1 MKPRK
6 LKTLKLRK
14 ETIANLEKNELTQV
28 KGGACTAEWSGCDS
42 IVRMCCSV
50 GLEWSC
56 NFPPGEETAYCTY
69 MTTCETYCG
78 NC

>member
-14 ETIANLEKNELTQV
+14 ETIANLEKNELTKV
-28 KGGACTAEWSGCDS
+28 KGGACTHDWSGCDT
-42 IVRMCCSV
+42 INRPCCSV

-56 NFPPGEETAYCTY
+56 DYPPVKDTVTCSFPTCDTYCTI
-69 MTTCETYCG
+69 C
-78 NC
+78 